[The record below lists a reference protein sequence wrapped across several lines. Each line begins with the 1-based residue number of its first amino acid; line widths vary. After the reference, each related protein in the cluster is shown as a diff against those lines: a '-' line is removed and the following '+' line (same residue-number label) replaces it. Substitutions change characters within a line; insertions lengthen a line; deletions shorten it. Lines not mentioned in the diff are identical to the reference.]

1 MIQACKDL
9 QDYLVTMRRDLHRI
23 PELGLELPETTN
35 YVITKLEEY
44 GIEYTLNKGDSGVI
58 GYINK
63 GKPGKVVALRADM
76 DALPITEETGVDYAS
91 THSGKMHA
99 CGHDSHVAMLLG
111 TAKVLS
117 EHKDELNGEVR
128 LLFQTGE
135 EICKGSV
142 VMINNNA
149 IEGVDAIFGVHIGTI
164 LDPNI
169 PCGKWIACPG
179 PVMASYDRF
188 VVKIIGKGCHG
199 STPEKGI
206 DPINIAAHVVLG
218 LEAVIAREFS
228 AHVPAVISVGRL
240 SGGSLYNIIPET
252 VEIEGT
258 TRALDEAVRRKMA
271 ERIEQ
276 VSRSTAEAFGGTV
289 EFEMDWGAPPVVN
302 DKAMAEFAAECAKEV
317 LGEEEVITY
326 RETPNMGGED
336 FANYL
341 LQIPGAFMFL
351 SSSNPEKDASYAH
364 HNPKF
369 NIDEDVLWR
378 GPAVFAKIAKE
389 FLDRDI

>member
-1 MIQACKDL
+1 MIKACKNI
-9 QDYLVTMRRDLHRI
+9 QDSLVTMRRDLHMI
-23 PELGLELPETTN
+23 PELGLELPETAD
-35 YVITKLEEY
+35 YVRTKLEEF
-44 GIEYTLNKGDSGVI
+44 GIEYTVNEGDSGII

-63 GKPGKVVALRADM
+63 GKQGKVIALRADM
-76 DALPITEETGVDYAS
+76 DALPITEETGAEYAS
-91 THSGKMHA
+91 THTGKMHA
-99 CGHDSHVAMLLG
+99 CGHDAHTAMLLG
-111 TAKVLS
+111 TAQVLN
-117 EHKDELNGEVR
+117 EHRDELNGEVR

-142 VMINNNA
+142 VMIQNHA

-169 PCGKWIACPG
+169 PCGKWIACAG

-188 VVKIIGKGCHG
+188 TVRIIGKGCHG

-228 AHVPAVISVGRL
+228 THVPAVISVGRI
-240 SGGSLYNIIPET
+240 SGGSQYNIIPET
-252 VEIEGT
+252 AEIEGT
-258 TRALDEAVRRKMA
+258 TRALDETVRRRMA

-276 VSRSTAEAFGGTV
+276 ISKSTAEAFGGTV

-302 DKAMAEFAAECAKEV
+302 DKTMAEFAAACAKEV

-326 RETPNMGGED
+326 REVPNMGGED

-341 LQIPGAFMFL
+341 GMIPGAFMFL
-351 SSSNPEKDASYAH
+351 SSSNHEKAADYAH
-364 HNPKF
+364 HSPKF
-369 NIDEDVLWR
+369 NIDEDVLWE
-378 GPAVFAKIAKE
+378 GPAVFTKIAEE
-389 FLDRDI
+389 FLR